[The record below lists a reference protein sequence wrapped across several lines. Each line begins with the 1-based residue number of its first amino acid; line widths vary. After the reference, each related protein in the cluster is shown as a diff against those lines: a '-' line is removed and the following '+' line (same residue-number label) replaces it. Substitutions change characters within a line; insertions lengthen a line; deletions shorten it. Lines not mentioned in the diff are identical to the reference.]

1 MSLHKHT
8 ATRAGTDGATNQS
21 PHTAQIPEG
30 CRQGREGAEPEARMT
45 LRRQIEEVLDKHE
58 PCLTQVQMTW
68 LRLDPAHRH
77 RKQMYGSRRGKGGGV
92 NQELG
97 TNICTLLYIKHG
109 EGNGNPLQ
117 DSCLENPMDREAW
130 QAAVYGVARV
140 GHDRATKK
148 AHTHIYKT
156 INKDLLHS
164 IGNYIQCFV
173 IIYKGKESEICAC
186 VYIYIYTHMGFP
198 GGASGKELASQ
209 SRRHKR
215 CRFDPWVEIS
225 WRSAWKPTAVFLLAF
240 PQMEEGA

>member
-30 CRQGREGAEPEARMT
+30 CRQGWEGAEPEARMT

-117 DSCLENPMDREAW
+117 DSCLENPMDRGAW
-130 QAAVYGVARV
+130 WTQ
-140 GHDRATKK
+140 
-148 AHTHIYKT
+148 
-156 INKDLLHS
+156 S
-164 IGNYIQCFV
+164 
-173 IIYKGKESEICAC
+173 
-186 VYIYIYTHMGFP
+186 MG
-198 GGASGKELASQ
+198 SQ
-209 SRRHKR
+209 R
-215 CRFDPWVEIS
+215 I
-225 WRSAWKPTAVFLLAF
+225 
-240 PQMEEGA
+240 

>member
-1 MSLHKHT
+1 
-8 ATRAGTDGATNQS
+8 
-21 PHTAQIPEG
+21 
-30 CRQGREGAEPEARMT
+30 MT

-97 TNICTLLYIKHG
+97 TNICTLLYIKHE

-186 VYIYIYTHMGFP
+186 VCIYIYIDTWASQVALVVKNSPPKAGDIRDAGLIPGSRSP
-198 GGASGKELASQ
+198 GGRHGNPLQYSYWHSHRWRKEPSGLQ
-209 SRRHKR
+209 SRGFQK
-215 CRFDPWVEIS
+215 S
-225 WRSAWKPTAVFLLAF
+225 
-240 PQMEEGA
+240 

>member
-1 MSLHKHT
+1 MIRRPPRSTLFPYT
-8 ATRAGTDGATNQS
+8 TLFRS

-130 QAAVYGVARV
+130 QAAVYG
-140 GHDRATKK
+140 DRKSTRL
-148 AHTHIYKT
+148 
-156 INKDLLHS
+156 NSSHS
-164 IGNYIQCFV
+164 G
-173 IIYKGKESEICAC
+173 
-186 VYIYIYTHMGFP
+186 
-198 GGASGKELASQ
+198 Q
-209 SRRHKR
+209 SRM
-215 CRFDPWVEIS
+215 PS
-225 WRSAWKPTAVFLLAF
+225 SA
-240 PQMEEGA
+240 